1 MPNKI
6 TPMLWFNNQAEEAMR
21 FYLSV
26 FKDSK
31 ELGVS
36 RYNEAAQEAGLGA
49 VPGSV
54 MTADFE
60 LFGQAFTALNGG
72 PEFNFSEAI
81 SFVIHCESQ
90 DEVDYY
96 WDKLLEGGEPSQC
109 GWLKDKFGV
118 FWQVV
123 PDELFALMND
133 GDPAKA
139 KRVTE
144 AMLKMVKLDLN
155 ELRRARDTA

>member
-21 FYLSV
+21 FYLSL

-81 SFVIHCESQ
+81 SFVVHCDSQ

-96 WDKLLEGGEPSQC
+96 WDKLLQGGEPSQC

-118 FWQVV
+118 SWQVV
-123 PDELFALMND
+123 PDELFEMMND
-133 GDPAKA
+133 RDPAKA

-155 ELRRARDTA
+155 ELRRARDAA